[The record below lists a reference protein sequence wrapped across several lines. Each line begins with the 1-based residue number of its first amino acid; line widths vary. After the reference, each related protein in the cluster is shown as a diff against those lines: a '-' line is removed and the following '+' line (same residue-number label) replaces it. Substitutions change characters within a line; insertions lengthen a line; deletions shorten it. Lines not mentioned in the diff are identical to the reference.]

1 MARLR
6 SRNRLMADAL
16 CDIAIAAI
24 ERALQDGERIAPALD
39 ALPATL
45 TAPGVSFVTLE
56 RDGRLLGCVG
66 GLEVRHPL
74 ARDVAEHAVAAAF
87 DDPRLPV
94 ISVDDFEAM
103 SVKVSVLSQ
112 STPIAARS
120 FAELRDALNPGL
132 DGVTITAGNRRATF
146 LPSVWEKVPAPDEFL
161 DALWLKAGLRPRT
174 WPRGLRAS
182 RYTATEHCDAGPRSF
197 GPGTGGP
204 GRNAAHN

>member
-1 MARLR
+1 
-6 SRNRLMADAL
+6 MADVL
-16 CDIAIAAI
+16 CEIAIAAI
-24 ERALQDGERIAPALD
+24 QRALEDGARTAPRLD
-39 ALPATL
+39 ALPAGL

-74 ARDVAEHAVAAAF
+74 ACDVAEHAIAAAF
-87 DDPRLPV
+87 DDPRMPA
-94 ISVDDFEAM
+94 ISVDDFESM

-120 FAELRDALNPGL
+120 FAELRDALKPGI

-146 LPSVWEKVPAPDEFL
+146 LPSVWEKVPVADEFL

-174 WPRGLRAS
+174 WPHGLRAS
-182 RYTATEHCDAGPRSF
+182 RYTATEYCDPGPRVF
-197 GPGTGGP
+197 GSGSS
-204 GRNAAHN
+204 AAHN